1 MKKKAL
7 FLDRDGIINI
17 DSGYVHKKE
26 KFIFLKEIFLLCI
39 EAQKLN
45 LQIIVIT
52 NQAGIGRGYYT
63 KKDFHILN
71 DWMVNEFKSRGIKIL
86 DVFYCPYHPIHG
98 IGEYKKESECRKPKP
113 GMLLKAAIKYDLDLS
128 KSCLIGDKPSDVEAG
143 LSAGLKHLIIY
154 NNKIK
159 YNKNEIHVI
168 KELSEAIPILNA
180 IYKPDMGS

>member
-17 DSGYVHKKE
+17 DTGYVHKKE

-63 KKDFHILN
+63 KKDLTSWGN
-71 DWMVNEFKSRGIKIL
+71 
-86 DVFYCPYHPIHG
+86 
-98 IGEYKKESECRKPKP
+98 
-113 GMLLKAAIKYDLDLS
+113 LLFMA
-128 KSCLIGDKPSDVEAG
+128 LIG
-143 LSAGLKHLIIY
+143 LIIASVVNFFMQSEMMY
-154 NNKIK
+154 WLITYAGVLIFVGLTAYDTQKIK
-159 YNKNEIHVI
+159 NMSTANDIG
-168 KELSEAIPILNA
+168 SEGEAKSAIVGALMLYLDFINLFLLLLRV
-180 IYKPDMGS
+180 MGDRK

>member
-113 GMLLKAAIKYDLDLS
+113 GMLLKAQEKHNISMK
-128 KSCLIGDKPSDVEAG
+128 KSWFIGDKEDDISAANRAG
-143 LSAGLKHLIIY
+143 INKTILVKSGHKIDQRITKAKFILRSIKDSQKII
-154 NNKIK
+154 
-159 YNKNEIHVI
+159 
-168 KELSEAIPILNA
+168 LT
-180 IYKPDMGS
+180 